1 VSTLQ
6 YVLGIVAASLT
17 LVLVIEMLRLRR
29 LRERHA
35 IWWIVAGL
43 GALIIAIFPA
53 ALEWVAERIGFDVPI
68 NLAFFA
74 SLVLLFL
81 VALQHSAELTK
92 VEAHS
97 RTLAEQVALLDLRV
111 RELEAAA
118 GTKSATKSPSR
129 VRDVKN
135 AQKNSG
141 KR

>member
-1 VSTLQ
+1 MSTLQ

-35 IWWIVAGL
+35 IWWIVAGV
-43 GALIIAIFPA
+43 GALIISIYPQS
-53 ALEWVAERIGFDVPI
+53 LEWVSTKLGFDVPI

-92 VEAHS
+92 IEAHS
-97 RTLAEQVALLDLRV
+97 RTLAEQVALLDIRV
-111 RELEAAA
+111 RELESTIKPTSAA
-118 GTKSATKSPSR
+118 GVSK
-129 VRDVKN
+129 VKN
-135 AQKNSG
+135 TQKTSG

>member
-35 IWWIVAGL
+35 IWWIVAGV
-43 GALIIAIFPA
+43 GALIISIYPQS
-53 ALEWVAERIGFDVPI
+53 LEWVSTKLGFDVPI

-92 VEAHS
+92 IEAHS
-97 RTLAEQVALLDLRV
+97 RTLAEQVALLDIRV
-111 RELEAAA
+111 RELESTVKPVSAA
-118 GTKSATKSPSR
+118 GVNK
-129 VRDVKN
+129 VKN
-135 AQKNSG
+135 TQKNSS

>member
-1 VSTLQ
+1 MSTLQ

-17 LVLVIEMLRLRR
+17 LILVIEMLRLRR

-43 GALIIAIFPA
+43 GALVIAIFPE
-53 ALEWVAERIGFDVPI
+53 ALAWVADKIGFEVPI

-97 RTLAEQVALLDLRV
+97 RTLAEQVALLDIRV
-111 RELEAAA
+111 RELEAKAKP
-118 GTKSATKSPSR
+118 TSATR